1 MDRLSRT
8 ESRYLQLFTDEHNT
22 LKNELRLIND
32 YKLKENEEREL
43 FFYLSAALRNSQE
56 KERARVER
64 TKYLQLGMSVL
75 CTGLGILSAY
85 LVNYFKNSSIREIL
99 DYDKEQFQHVS
110 SLVNTVLS
118 KQANLESNLGQNL
131 EALGKQFEISVLNMS
146 NEQYQTTY
154 PAVTNAQDI
163 PISMQFEGEYF
174 YLKPYVLSA
183 LFLFGFILFM
193 NNK

>member
-146 NEQYQTTY
+146 KEQYQTTY